1 MGLAHK
7 HTGAS
12 LGTFAVAA
20 AVFSTS
26 TTKAFH
32 LQSGL
37 RIAGAGQHGGS
48 NALCKVSPRHV
59 GAVPGVGRGDR
70 VVLHL
75 RWPFGRGKGGERG
88 EGDTREETREE
99 ETTGV
104 SPQSGQDDDGLLVG
118 TREEMGFAVKPAAGE
133 EEVEESTEGSEGT
146 ALPAATEASLPE
158 VGVNGAWWASPRSG
172 DVYLRVRYLKAV
184 LS

>member
-7 HTGAS
+7 PTGAS

-26 TTKAFH
+26 STKAFH

-37 RIAGAGQHGGS
+37 RVAGAGQLVGS
-48 NALCKVSPRHV
+48 NALCKVCPRHV
-59 GAVPGVGRGDR
+59 GAVPEVGRRER

-75 RWPFGRGKGGERG
+75 RWPFGRGKGGDRG
-88 EGDTREETREE
+88 EGDTREETREDE
-99 ETTGV
+99 STGV

-118 TREEMGFAVKPAAGE
+118 VREDMEFAVKPAAGE
-133 EEVEESTEGSEGT
+133 EEVEESAEGSEGT
-146 ALPAATEASLPE
+146 ALPAATEASLPD
-158 VGVNGAWWASPRSG
+158 VRVNGA
-172 DVYLRVRYLKAV
+172 
-184 LS
+184 